1 VRLSGRVV
9 AGSWYPAIVLLLLL
23 QIGGCGFHLRGM
35 QDGAIVLPPIYI
47 SGSDG
52 NETVHRL
59 KDYLRAAGVD
69 VLSDSAGARMVA
81 TVSDEIHQRR
91 VLSVGT
97 TGKVQ
102 EYELRF
108 AVRFSAAD
116 GSGTPLSDEQTVSLV
131 RDYSFDEV
139 QVTAKDIEAGELY
152 DVMRTD
158 AVRAIARRLQALS
171 RVE

>member
-1 VRLSGRVV
+1 MCPERPVV
-9 AGSWYPAIVLLLLL
+9 AVPGYPVIILLLVL

-35 QDGAIVLPPIYI
+35 QEGAVVLPPIYI
-47 SGSDG
+47 TGSDG
-52 NETVHRL
+52 NETVHQL

-69 VLSDSAGARMVA
+69 VLSDRAGARMVA
-81 TVSDEIHQRR
+81 TVGDEIHERR

-116 GSGTPLSDEQTVSLV
+116 DSGTPLSDEQIVSLV
-131 RDYSFDEV
+131 RDYSFDEI
-139 QVTAKDIEAGELY
+139 QVTAKDIEARELY
-152 DVMRTD
+152 DAMRTD
-158 AVRAIARRLQALS
+158 AVREIARRLQALS

>member
-1 VRLSGRVV
+1 M
-9 AGSWYPAIVLLLLL
+9 IVLLLLL
-23 QIGGCGFHLRGM
+23 QLGGCGFHLRGM
-35 QDGAIVLPPIYI
+35 QDGALVLPPIYI

-52 NETVHRL
+52 NETVRQL

-81 TVSDEIHQRR
+81 TVSDEIRQRR

-116 GSGTPLSDEQTVSLV
+116 GSGSPLSGEQIVSLV
-131 RDYSFDEV
+131 RDYSFDEI
-139 QVTAKDIEAGELY
+139 QVMAKDTEAQELY

-158 AVRAIARRLQALS
+158 AVREIARRLQALS
-171 RVE
+171 WVE